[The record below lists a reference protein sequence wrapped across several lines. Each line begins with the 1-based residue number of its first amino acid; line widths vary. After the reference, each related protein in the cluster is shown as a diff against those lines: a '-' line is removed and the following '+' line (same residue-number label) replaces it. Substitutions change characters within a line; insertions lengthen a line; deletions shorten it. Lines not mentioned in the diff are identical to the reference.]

1 MDVTMRRAAVERLSR
16 RCHALLLTI
25 CGFVSSQFG
34 GTFAAGGAMDFRI
47 LGPVEVATGGQLLR
61 LGGPRQR
68 ALLAY
73 LLLHANEAVAADRL
87 LDELW
92 FEPPRGG
99 LAALQT
105 QISRLRRILVDR
117 ISTAGSTYSIR
128 VEPGELDLERFRS
141 LLADAGAT
149 EDSGTR
155 ARLLREADTL
165 WHGAPLAGLDV
176 PFVAGEAAALG
187 ELRLA
192 AIEDRIE
199 ADLDAGLDGEL
210 VSELAVLVRRHPF
223 RERLRGELILAL
235 YRSGRQADA
244 LSEYRETRRV
254 LDEDLGLEPGPALRE
269 LEQAILRHDPLLTP
283 SPAAVSRPQ
292 GVDASK
298 PLSPS
303 RRGRVVAALTVLVL
317 GSAAGAFAV
326 LKDLDVGSS
335 MPAQSDAKLPAT
347 VTVPTGQTHVRARP
361 KARARRV
368 AHRKTRPRR
377 QSTNPGIDATPA
389 AVRKRDPVVANPS
402 SPTTTGSK
410 EPVARRQQ
418 QPATTTT
425 TLPKRSTWRTH
436 SDDFSESVP
445 SPTMWN
451 VDTEGAGATWTLE
464 SGRLVVTLL
473 ASGVPGGRYNQLSQ
487 AFGSQCQFDGDFD
500 ARVSYQLLDW
510 APPTGARVQLSA
522 WIFPDL
528 NSDAA
533 RTSTQMGES
542 YWGDIV
548 STHNSSAT
556 NDTQGR
562 LRVTRTNGLVR
573 SYFLENGSWVELN
586 AARAVGRVMIGL
598 QLFAPA
604 EEWQQKET
612 RVAFDDFSVA
622 APTDLCP

>member
-1 MDVTMRRAAVERLSR
+1 
-16 RCHALLLTI
+16 
-25 CGFVSSQFG
+25 
-34 GTFAAGGAMDFRI
+34 MDFRI
-47 LGPVEVATGGQLLR
+47 LGPVEVAAGGQPIR

-92 FEPPRGG
+92 FEPPHGG

-105 QISRLRRILVDR
+105 QVSRLRRILVDR
-117 ISTAGSTYSIR
+117 ISTAGSGYSIR

-141 LLADAGAT
+141 FLADAGAT
-149 EDSGTR
+149 EDSCTR
-155 ARLLREADTL
+155 ARLLRDADTL

-176 PFVAGEAAALG
+176 PFVAGEAAALE

-199 ADLDAGLDGEL
+199 ADLEAGLDGEL

-254 LDEDLGLEPGPALRE
+254 LAEDLGLEPGPALRE

-283 SPAAVSRPQ
+283 SPAAVSRTETA
-292 GVDASK
+292 DAST
-298 PLSPS
+298 PPSPS
-303 RRGRVVAALTVLVL
+303 RRGRVVAALTALVL

-326 LKDLDVGSS
+326 LKDLDLGSS
-335 MPAQSDAKLPAT
+335 VPAQSAAKLPAT
-347 VTVPTGQTHVRARP
+347 VKSVPAGHAHVRARP
-361 KARARRV
+361 KARARPV
-368 AHRKTRPRR
+368 AHRKTTARR
-377 QSTNPGIDATPA
+377 QPTNPAVAATPA
-389 AVRKRDPVVANPS
+389 AAAKHDPVVAKRS

-418 QPATTTT
+418 QPTTKTTTP
-425 TLPKRSTWRTH
+425 PKRSTWRTQ
-436 SDDFSESVP
+436 SDDFSASVP

-451 VDTEGAGATWTLE
+451 VDTEGAGATWALE
-464 SGRLVVTLL
+464 SGQLVMTLL
-473 ASGVPGGRYNQLSQ
+473 ANGVPGGRYNQLSQ

-510 APPTGARVQLSA
+510 TPPTGARVQLSA

-533 RTSTQMGES
+533 RTSTQMGEF

-573 SYFLENGSWVELN
+573 SYFLQNGSWVELN
-586 AARAVGRVMIGL
+586 AARAVGRVMLGL

-604 EEWQQKET
+604 GDWQQKET